1 MTYFEAKQGSQTG
14 QDNDEDPEA
23 NQVSQDS
30 PSKCEEAAAGM
41 QTRHTQTRNMKKA
54 TECLVSNE
62 CSCGR

>member
-1 MTYFEAKQGSQTG
+1 MTYFEAKQGSPTG
-14 QDNDEDPEA
+14 QGNDENPEA

-30 PSKCEEAAAGM
+30 ACKEAAGM